1 MSQITVKI
9 SSKHQIAVP
18 SAIRKE
24 LDLAAGDYLLAEV
37 RDGVIVLVP
46 RRGDAVD
53 QLRGLHRD
61 VWEGEDVQAYIGQE
75 RDAWDS
81 AERSQRR

>member
-1 MSQITVKI
+1 MSRIKVKI

-24 LDLAAGDYLLAEV
+24 LDLVAGDYLLAQV

-46 RRGDAVD
+46 RRGDAVE
-53 QLRGLHRD
+53 QLRGLYRD
-61 VWEGEDVQAYIGQE
+61 VWEDEDVQAYIDQD

-81 AERSQRR
+81 AERS

>member
-1 MSQITVKI
+1 MSQMTVKI

-24 LDLAAGDYLLAEV
+24 LHLEAGDHLLARV

-46 RRGDAVD
+46 RRREALD
-53 QLRGLHRD
+53 QLRGLHREI
-61 VWEGEDVQAYIGQE
+61 WAGEDVQVYIDEE
-75 RDAWDS
+75 RDGWDS
-81 AERSQRR
+81 GERS

>member
-1 MSQITVKI
+1 MAIKVKI

-24 LDLAAGDYLLAEV
+24 LDLEPGDRLLAQV

-46 RRGDAVD
+46 ERGDAVD
-53 QLRGLHRD
+53 QLKGLGREI
-61 VWEGEDVQAYIGQE
+61 WEDTDPDEYINQE
-75 RDAWDS
+75 RDAWETS
-81 AERSQRR
+81 

>member
-1 MSQITVKI
+1 MSVTVKI

-24 LDLAAGDYLLAEV
+24 LHLSAGDQLLAQV

-46 RRGDAVD
+46 RRGDAVE
-53 QLRGLHRD
+53 QLRGLYREI
-61 VWEGEDVQAYIGQE
+61 WEDEDAQQYVDRE
-75 RDAWDS
+75 RDAWETS
-81 AERSQRR
+81 